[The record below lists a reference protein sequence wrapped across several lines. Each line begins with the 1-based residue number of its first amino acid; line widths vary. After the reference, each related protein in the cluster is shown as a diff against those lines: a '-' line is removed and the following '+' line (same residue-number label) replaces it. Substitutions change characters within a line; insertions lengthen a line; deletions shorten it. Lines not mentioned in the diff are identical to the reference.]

1 MKTLKKVIRII
12 VLVVL
17 IILAASGVLAIFL
30 PRTRERYMDKEI
42 TTEQVDKKKEK
53 DEADKDQE

>member
-1 MKTLKKVIRII
+1 MNSLKKVVRVI

-30 PRTRERYMDKEI
+30 PSPRERYMDKKI
-42 TTEQVDKKKEK
+42 TTEQADKKKG
-53 DEADKDQE
+53 EANKDQE